1 MRRQREGEA
10 EARAPEEQAEA
21 RAKVALNE
29 QQRAIVELVAA
40 GLVNKEIATKLGVSP
55 STVAL
60 ELRLLY
66 ARAGVSR
73 RAALIAKLW
82 QDVSREATSM

>member
-1 MRRQREGEA
+1 MNRRGGGVDE
-10 EARAPEEQAEA
+10 RAPEEQ
-21 RAKVALNE
+21 RATPSKVALND
-29 QQRAIVELVAA
+29 QQRAIVALVAE

-66 ARAGVSR
+66 ARAGMSR

-82 QDVSREATSM
+82 QDASREATST